1 MGVPL
6 GGARFPMTPEVKFNL
21 PVYGQLHVISAIPV
35 RIYLSTHSTTFV
47 TEKVI
52 EMEIGI
58 CITATIILGECR
70 TLWGERERVHAGA
83 EFAWNSCMTLC

>member
-1 MGVPL
+1 MLHIKVTGT
-6 GGARFPMTPEVKFNL
+6 RRPEVKFNL

-58 CITATIILGECR
+58 YITATIIYLVRELCLGVCVGCCP
-70 TLWGERERVHAGA
+70 LLAK
-83 EFAWNSCMTLC
+83 